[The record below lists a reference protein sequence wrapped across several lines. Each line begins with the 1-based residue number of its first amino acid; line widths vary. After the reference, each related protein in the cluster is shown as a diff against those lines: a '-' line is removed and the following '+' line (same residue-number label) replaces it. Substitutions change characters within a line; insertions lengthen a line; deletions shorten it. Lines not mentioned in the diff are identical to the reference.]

1 MIVVSDA
8 DEQQQRDLW
17 NWLEGWSLCLAEVS
31 FQLYGLPS
39 DGLLDVK
46 FLNPE
51 QARSELLSFAAGGKT
66 LQALPVGLAI
76 APKQ

>member
-1 MIVVSDA
+1 M
-8 DEQQQRDLW
+8 
-17 NWLEGWSLCLAEVS
+17 CLAEVS

-46 FLNPE
+46 ILNPE
-51 QARSELLSFAAGGKT
+51 QAKSELLSFAAAGKT
-66 LQALPVGLAI
+66 LQALPLGIAT